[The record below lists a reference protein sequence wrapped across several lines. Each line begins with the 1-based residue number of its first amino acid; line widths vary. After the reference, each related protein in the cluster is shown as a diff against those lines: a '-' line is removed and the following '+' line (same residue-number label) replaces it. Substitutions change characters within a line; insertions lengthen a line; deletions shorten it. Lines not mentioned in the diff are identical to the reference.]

1 MDVYAQARESE
12 RMHKEEIAGNQL
24 GDPEKAAEALITMA
38 ESEEPALHLFLGS
51 DAYGMANEKLKTLAD
66 ALEANKELSYST
78 DFKN

>member
-1 MDVYAQARESE
+1 MTPEVWKNSSE
-12 RMHKEEIAGNQL
+12 VLFHNAFRSPRI
-24 GDPEKAAEALITMA
+24 
-38 ESEEPALHLFLGS
+38 LHVLRQIILRYIFMTDDS